1 MTRVSKLWK
10 MSLARF
16 TRTGLVA
23 LIVAVGLDLTNAQT
37 GTVPTSMHP
46 GFDLIP
52 FRPTAFKPRVTGMGW
67 LSDGRMVVASW
78 GGTNALIHTRQM
90 NSTIYLVSGAGGA
103 NPTGVTTSVFAS
115 GLEDVMGLAVVNDR
129 IYVCGGN
136 DLLELVDA
144 DKNGVSESK
153 RTVFH
158 LDNKGKG
165 RHEFLFGLLYR
176 DGKFYV
182 NASSPKLNLTPEDS
196 TFNTNRG
203 TMIVVDE
210 KTGAFTLEAMGLRTP
225 NGMGFGP
232 DGVLLVPDVQG
243 NWLPANK
250 LIAIKKGAYYG
261 FKHTP
266 RETWDNM
273 TETPPAVY
281 IPQDNL
287 GNAPGNPLY
296 LTFGP
301 YAGQVLMGDVRH
313 GGVQRYFLE
322 KVGGEWQ
329 GAGFHFIGGVEAG
342 VERLA
347 LGPDSMI
354 YVGGVGDPG
363 GTWDWNNTT
372 FGLQKLRVNGKTG
385 FDMLAIRSLGNSGFE
400 IEFTQP
406 LASGADAAAN
416 FKVKS
421 WYYTPTASYGG
432 GSFGNKTLTVSK
444 VTVSAD
450 RKKVVLDISG
460 LEVKRIVNFQLTT
473 AVKSESGTALWT
485 PEAWYS
491 LNAFGPGS
499 GPTPIAA
506 PQRKAGYTLRRR
518 SSMDAVHYARTLVER
533 RRNALGQSVISGESA
548 LPGRNPALP

>member
-1 MTRVSKLWK
+1 
-10 MSLARF
+10 
-16 TRTGLVA
+16 
-23 LIVAVGLDLTNAQT
+23 
-37 GTVPTSMHP
+37 
-46 GFDLIP
+46 
-52 FRPTAFKPRVTGMGW
+52 MGW
-67 LSDGRMVVASW
+67 LSDGRMVVANW
-78 GGTNALIHTRQM
+78 GGTNALVHTRQM

-103 NPTGVTTSVFAS
+103 NPTGVTTTVFAS
-115 GLEDVMGLAVVNDR
+115 GLEDVMGLTVVNDR

-136 DLLELVDA
+136 DLIELVDA
-144 DKNGVSESK
+144 NKDGVSESK

-158 LDNKGKG
+158 LENKGKG

-176 DGKFYV
+176 DGKFFM
-182 NASSPKLNLTPEDS
+182 NASTPKLNLTPEDS
-196 TFNTNRG
+196 TFNANRG
-203 TMIVVDE
+203 THLVVDE

-250 LIAIKKGAYYG
+250 LIAIKKGSFYG

-273 TETPPAVY
+273 PETPPAVY

-329 GAGFHFIGGVEAG
+329 GAGFHFMGGLEAG

-347 LGPDSMI
+347 MGPDSML

-363 GTWDWNNTT
+363 GTWDWNGTT
-372 FGLQKLRVNGKTG
+372 FGLQKLRINGKTA
-385 FDMLAIRSLGNSGFE
+385 FDMLAIRSLGNTGFE

-406 LASGADAAAN
+406 LASGADAPAN
-416 FKVKS
+416 FKIKT
-421 WYYTPTASYGG
+421 WYYTPTVSYGG
-432 GSFGNKTLTVSK
+432 GNFGTKTLTVSK
-444 VTVSAD
+444 VTLSTD
-450 RKKVVLDISG
+450 RKKATLDISG
-460 LEVKRIVNFQLTT
+460 LETKRVVNFQLTT
-473 AVKSESGTALWT
+473 AVKSESGSALWT

-491 LNAFGPGS
+491 LNAFGPGT
-499 GPTPIAA
+499 GPTSIAH
-506 PQRKAGYTLRRR
+506 PQRKTGYALRRR
-518 SSMDAVHYARTLVER
+518 SSMDAVDFAHSLVEG
-533 RRNALGQSVISGESA
+533 RRNALGQLMPTERSSIPI
-548 LPGRNPALP
+548 LPHSR